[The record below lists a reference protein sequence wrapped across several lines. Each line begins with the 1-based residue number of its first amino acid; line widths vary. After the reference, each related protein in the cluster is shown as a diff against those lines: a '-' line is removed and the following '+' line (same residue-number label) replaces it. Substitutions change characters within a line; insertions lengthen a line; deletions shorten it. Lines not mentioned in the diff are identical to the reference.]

1 MKPEQVREA
10 VLAILL
16 DEVKWEG
23 PVPRGPLDRHL
34 DSLQRMSLIVAI
46 EDRFHI
52 CFEPEDE
59 ETIVDFED
67 LVRTIASKTVE
78 AA

>member
-1 MKPEQVREA
+1 MKPEQVRDA
-10 VLAILL
+10 VLVVLFEEL
-16 DEVKWEG
+16 QWEG
-23 PVPRGPLDRHL
+23 PVPEGPLERHL

-59 ETIVDFED
+59 ETIASFDD
-67 LVRTIASKTVE
+67 LVRVIALKTTE

>member
-16 DEVKWEG
+16 DEVKWDG
-23 PVPRGPLDRHL
+23 PVPDGPLDRHL

-59 ETIVDFED
+59 QTIVHFDD
-67 LVRTIASKTVE
+67 LVRIIAVKTAE